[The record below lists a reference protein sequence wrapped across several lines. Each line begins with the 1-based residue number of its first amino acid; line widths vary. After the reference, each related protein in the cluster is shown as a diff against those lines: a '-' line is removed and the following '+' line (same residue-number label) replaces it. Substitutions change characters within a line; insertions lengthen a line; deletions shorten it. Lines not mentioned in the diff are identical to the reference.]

1 MDAEAKAV
9 TVVMLSACA
18 AVLTAAT
25 MDKRSCRKPLHT
37 TFEDALHAPRTNWFN
52 KKLRCDRESFL
63 RMYRKVH
70 AAYKPKP
77 APNSMCPLVKRFAL
91 TMLYLAQGGTMDEA
105 ATVLGISRPRAVVYI
120 NDCLDVPSA
129 MSAKYVLLPGA
140 VDRTLIAIPRPH
152 DFEGWYCR
160 KGFPAVNVQAVVD
173 HRGAFRSI
181 SIRAGSNNDQSL
193 WNGSGIR
200 KRLHEFVPPG
210 KYVLGDAGY
219 KIWVHLLMPFP
230 ESEVV
235 ADRPVRAPDPLRP
248 PGATIIPDIRFNL
261 ASPADANAE
270 KEFRFD
276 VRGVLELARLF
287 ELPEFV
293 ITSERDKAH
302 KTEAVCILL
311 ARLSYPNRNYDMMQ
325 RFGRSPSALSR
336 LFSHIVF
343 YAYDRYQEIIYFQK
357 RVCAERIQMYCDVVH
372 ACGAPMKNVF
382 GFIDGT
388 KIPVCRPS
396 ARPGKK
402 ENLQK

>member
-1 MDAEAKAV
+1 MGVGAEQW
-9 TVVMLSACA
+9 
-18 AVLTAAT
+18 
-25 MDKRSCRKPLHT
+25 T
-37 TFEDALHAPRTNWFN
+37 TCSP
-52 KKLRCDRESFL
+52 
-63 RMYRKVH
+63 
-70 AAYKPKP
+70 P
-77 APNSMCPLVKRFAL
+77 AGPER
-91 TMLYLAQGGTMDEA
+91 
-105 ATVLGISRPRAVVYI
+105 
-120 NDCLDVPSA
+120 
-129 MSAKYVLLPGA
+129 
-140 VDRTLIAIPRPH
+140 
-152 DFEGWYCR
+152 
-160 KGFPAVNVQAVVD
+160 
-173 HRGAFRSI
+173 RGA
-181 SIRAGSNNDQSL
+181 
-193 WNGSGIR
+193 
-200 KRLHEFVPPG
+200 
-210 KYVLGDAGY
+210 
-219 KIWVHLLMPFP
+219 
-230 ESEVV
+230 
-235 ADRPVRAPDPLRP
+235 VRAPDPLRP

>member
-193 WNGSGIR
+193 WNG
-200 KRLHEFVPPG
+200 
-210 KYVLGDAGY
+210 A
-219 KIWVHLLMPFP
+219 
-230 ESEVV
+230 
-235 ADRPVRAPDPLRP
+235 VRAPDPLRP